1 MESPFKKISRTA
13 RVTTCLSS
21 LAVAVSC
28 LTPTSSS
35 AVVGYSLVDGGSTA
49 YVDVG
54 SAAGMYHWDLGFG
67 GNQLNQQWFWYRIGT
82 GLAQPIN
89 AIGTPIV
96 SVNSAN
102 WIDVTYT
109 STSGPLFSLTVS
121 YVLTGGG
128 VGSGTALIKENITV
142 LNQSGGTI
150 NNFNLFQYSDF
161 NLLGTP
167 GGDSVS
173 INGSLDSVIQSEGSA
188 GIGEV
193 ITDPFANRAEAA
205 LVNNTLNNLNTV
217 AGYNLNNNLAAGPG
231 DVAWSFQWIADI
243 DNNEELAI
251 VKDKGVRITVIPEPS
266 VLALVALSLGL
277 AGTLRRR
284 KA

>member
-1 MESPFKKISRTA
+1 MESPFKKITRTA
-13 RVTTCLSS
+13 RVTTCVAS
-21 LAVAVSC
+21 LAVVASFF
-28 LTPTSSS
+28 TPSQSQ
-35 AVVGYSLVDGGSTA
+35 AVVGYSLTDGGSTA
-49 YVDVG
+49 LLDVG

-67 GNQLNQQWFWYRIGT
+67 GNQLNQQWFWYRIGG

-89 AIGTPIV
+89 AIGTPTV
-96 SVNSAN
+96 SVNGAN

-109 STSGPLFSLTVS
+109 SSSGPLFSLTVS

-173 INGSLDSVIQSEGSA
+173 INASLDSVIQTEGSA

-217 AGYNLNNNLAAGPG
+217 AGYDLNNNLAAGPG

-243 DNNEELAI
+243 DNNQELAI

-277 AGTLRRR
+277 AGTLRR

>member
-1 MESPFKKISRTA
+1 MSA
-13 RVTTCLSS
+13 CLAS
-21 LAVAVSC
+21 LAVAVTC
-28 LTPTSSS
+28 LTPTTSS
-35 AVVGYSLVDGGSTA
+35 AIVGYSLIDGGSTA
-49 YVDVG
+49 YLDVN

-67 GNQLNQQWFWYRIGT
+67 GNQLNQQWFWYRIGN

-89 AIGTPIV
+89 VIGAPTV
-96 SVNSAN
+96 NVNSAN

-121 YVLTGGG
+121 YILTGGG

-167 GGDSVS
+167 SGDSVS
-173 INGSLDSVIQSEGSA
+173 INGAMDSVIQSEGSA

-205 LVNNTLNNLNTV
+205 MVNNTLNNLNTV
-217 AGYNLNNNLAAGPG
+217 AGYDLNNNLAAGPG

-243 DNNEELAI
+243 DNNEELVI

>member
-1 MESPFKKISRTA
+1 MESPFKKTSWTA
-13 RVTTCLSS
+13 RVAVCLTSF
-21 LAVAVSC
+21 AVAASC
-28 LTPTSSS
+28 LVATPSQ
-35 AVVGYSLVDGGSTA
+35 AAHSLTDQGSTA
-49 YVDVG
+49 WLDVN
-54 SAAGMYHWDLGFG
+54 SSAGMNHWDLGFG
-67 GNQLNQQWFWYRIGT
+67 GNQLNQQWFWYRIGN

-89 AIGTPIV
+89 TIGTASV

-142 LNQSGGTI
+142 LNQSGSAI

-167 GGDSVS
+167 GGDSVI
-173 INGSLDSVIQSEGSA
+173 INSTFDSVTQTEGSA

-205 LVNNTLNNLNTV
+205 FVNNTLNNLNTIP
-217 AGYNLNNNLAAGPG
+217 GYDLNNNLTAGPG

-243 DNNEELAI
+243 ANNEELLI

-266 VLALVALSLGL
+266 VMALVALSLV
-277 AGTLRRR
+277 AVGTLRRR
-284 KA
+284 KV

>member
-13 RVTTCLSS
+13 RAITCLTS

-28 LTPTSSS
+28 LTPTLSP
-35 AVVGYSLVDGGSTA
+35 AVVNYSLTDGGSTA
-49 YVDVG
+49 YIDVN

-67 GNQLNQQWFWYRIGT
+67 GNQLQQQWFWYRIGN

-89 AIGTPIV
+89 AIGAP
-96 SVNSAN
+96 SVNVYSAN

-128 VGSGTALIKENITV
+128 VNSGTALIKENITV

-150 NNFNLFQYSDF
+150 NGFNLFQYSDF

-173 INGSLDSVIQSEGSA
+173 ISSTFDSVVQTEGSA

-193 ITDPFANRAEAA
+193 ITNPFADRAEAA
-205 LVNNTLNNLNTV
+205 IVNSTVNNLSTIP
-217 AGYNLNNNLAAGPG
+217 GYDLNNNLTAGPG
-231 DVAWSFQWIADI
+231 DVAWAFQWIADI
-243 DNNEELAI
+243 NDNQELLI

-266 VLALVALSLGL
+266 VLALVALGLG
-277 AGTLRRR
+277 AASALRRR
-284 KA
+284 KV